1 MNTKDYIKLY
11 KDESLKVFN
20 DIDNDQIESFVELV
34 WKTYQNNN
42 AVFACGNG
50 GNAGFVANLVSD
62 FALHPF
68 VMEDKSKVF
77 SIEKRFK
84 VFDLCASST
93 LMTGLM
99 NDLGS
104 EHIFSG
110 QLNFYAEKQDLLI
123 GISGSGNSKNIY
135 EAMKLV
141 KEKGGNCVLITRNA
155 SGDCAKYADCLIEIK
170 GKSNYPGQTGKNNN
184 NFHYEDCLS
193 KLTHLATGILKKR
206 IQNI

>member
-77 SIEKRFK
+77 
-84 VFDLCASST
+84 
-93 LMTGLM
+93 
-99 NDLGS
+99 
-104 EHIFSG
+104 
-110 QLNFYAEKQDLLI
+110 
-123 GISGSGNSKNIY
+123 
-135 EAMKLV
+135 
-141 KEKGGNCVLITRNA
+141 
-155 SGDCAKYADCLIEIK
+155 
-170 GKSNYPGQTGKNNN
+170 
-184 NFHYEDCLS
+184 
-193 KLTHLATGILKKR
+193 
-206 IQNI
+206 